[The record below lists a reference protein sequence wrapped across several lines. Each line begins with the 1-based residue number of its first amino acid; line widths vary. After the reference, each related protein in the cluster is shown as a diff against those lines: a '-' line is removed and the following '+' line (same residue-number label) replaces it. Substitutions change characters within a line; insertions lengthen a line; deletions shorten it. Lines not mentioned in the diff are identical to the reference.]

1 MSEYRYILQS
11 VPDGEFID
19 LDAPLTGV
27 QIIQTVNGAGDI
39 SGTLPVQYSA
49 LKKPNGQLAITEYGT
64 MLHVELDGEILQSG
78 IVDNIT
84 INNNSLQIG
93 ANGWSGY
100 TDGQPYLGKKK
111 TYISAD
117 PAMVIR
123 DCWDY
128 LLSFPDS
135 LPDVSIDIIKTG
147 TTVGKPEGRNLTNA
161 KTKLN
166 AEKRKLE
173 QQEKAVQVANTQV
186 IASKKAV
193 YVAAK
198 RLSVG
203 EIVEQSSQPSGKKA
217 QKNNIWRDTDNGKIY
232 FYRTSWMEITYDNAE
247 INTAITNYR
256 IQKSSYDAA
265 VKKVT
270 DQKAVIKG
278 IEDRIR
284 DLSEEE
290 AEPLILSWDTTDDI
304 QKVIGEMVEAGSI
317 QYREQSRWVGDE
329 IHHRL
334 EIGSP
339 RLGARRENVRFEI
352 GYNVTAVPS
361 VSFTEYASGLI
372 LFGSGEGDKRIRTE
386 RHKNTGKLR
395 RVTTQ
400 TEPQATSKAK
410 ADSAAETYLKSAQV
424 ARSVD
429 RIQITDSSLAEFG
442 TFKPGDEVRVIGSS
456 GWSEDLD
463 IWVLIKSINFSPD
476 GGNAELEVQ
485 LA

>member
-1 MSEYRYILQS
+1 MSEWRYILQS
-11 VPDGEFID
+11 VPDKEFIA
-19 LDAPLTGV
+19 LDVPLTNV
-27 QIIQTVNGAGDI
+27 TITDSINAPGDI
-39 SGTLPVQYSA
+39 SGTLPIQYAAFRKS
-49 LKKPNGQLAITEYGT
+49 NGQLAISEFGT
-64 MLHVELDGEILQSG
+64 MLHAERDGEIVASG
-78 IVDNIT
+78 IIDT
-84 INNNSLQIG
+84 IEIQNETLSISAG
-93 ANGWSGY
+93 GFSVY
-100 TDGQPYLGKKK
+100 PSEQPYLGKKK

-135 LPDVSIDIIKTG
+135 LPDVSIDTIKTG

-161 KTKLN
+161 KTKLT

-217 QKNNIWRDTDNGKIY
+217 AKNNLWRDTDNGKIY
-232 FYRTSWMEITYDNAE
+232 FYRTSWMEITYDNAA

-256 IQKSSYDAA
+256 IQKSAYDAA

-278 IEDRIR
+278 IEDKIR

-304 QKVIGEMVEAGSI
+304 QKVINDMVDASGIE
-317 QYREQSRWVGDE
+317 YRERSSWSGDD
-329 IHHRL
+329 IHYRL
-334 EIGSP
+334 EMGNP
-339 RLGARRENVRFEI
+339 LGTRRNNIYFEI
-352 GYNVTAVPS
+352 GLNVTATPS
-361 VSFTEYASGLI
+361 VKFTEYSSGVLV
-372 LFGSGEGDKRIRTE
+372 LGAGEGDKRIRKEKHFT
-386 RHKNTGKLR
+386 TGGLR
-395 RVTTQ
+395 KVVVQ
-400 TEPQATSKAK
+400 PAPQATSTAK
-410 ADSAAETYLKSAQV
+410 ADSEATRFLKEAQAERTI
-424 ARSVD
+424 D
-429 RIQITDSSLAEFG
+429 QITVTNHSLAPFG
-442 TFKPGDEVRVIGSS
+442 TFGPGDEIRITGDA
-456 GWSEDLD
+456 GWADLD
-463 IWVLIKSINFSPD
+463 TWVRIQKITYSPD
-476 GGNAELEVQ
+476 TDTAELEVTVV
-485 LA
+485 